1 MADFYF
7 KLVLFVGVGVLAF
20 GGIWAYVMVE
30 ENKRQNARERRR
42 ERDDDRLEAIREQE
56 AKEKKIWDFGVN
68 RLLFMGLACM
78 YFKEK
83 PP

>member
-56 AKEKKIWDFGVN
+56 AKEKKI
-68 RLLFMGLACM
+68 
-78 YFKEK
+78 
-83 PP
+83 